1 MLFIFHCF
9 FLFFDLMEK
18 CFVSCYKGSLLKLQT
33 SYRGVTDDYRRV
45 TNEYRRVTDEY
56 RRVTDEHR

>member
-1 MLFIFHCF
+1 MLFIFHYF

-45 TNEYRRVTDEY
+45 TNEYRRVTDE
-56 RRVTDEHR
+56 HR